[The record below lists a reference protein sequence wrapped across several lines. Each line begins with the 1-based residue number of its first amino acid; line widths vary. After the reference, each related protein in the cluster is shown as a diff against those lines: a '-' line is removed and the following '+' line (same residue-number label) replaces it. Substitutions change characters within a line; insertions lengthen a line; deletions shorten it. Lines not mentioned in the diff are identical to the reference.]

1 MNLKEQE
8 DLLAKVEK
16 AKEQIARLR
25 KQQED
30 LEREK
35 AALEDLGQRQEEWH
49 RGRKELSD
57 RLLKSLAVLESE
69 EAALAR
75 RAALVRDAAPEGFA
89 RTVEELASIRED
101 RWTQAT
107 LKEGSPSALVLLH
120 RGRTRAEQTR
130 ARIRALEERPAH
142 DGAERTDGG
151 GRGAAAASLRPLG
164 AGELLR
170 IGFWLLLPAAV
181 MAAAIALLVIFL

>member
-57 RLLKSLAVLESE
+57 VLVKSLAVLESE

-75 RAALVRDAAPEGFA
+75 RAALVRDTREGFA
-89 RTVEELASIRED
+89 RTVEELTAIRED

-107 LKEGSPSALVLLH
+107 LKEELNRALVLLH
-120 RGRTRAEQTR
+120 RGRTELSEAR
-130 ARIRALEERPAH
+130 ARIRALDGRPAH
-142 DGAERTDGG
+142 DAAEGGAET
-151 GRGAAAASLRPLG
+151 AAVAPSALRPLG
-164 AGELLR
+164 AGELVR

-181 MAAAIALLVIFL
+181 MATAIAVFLVFL

>member
-1 MNLKEQE
+1 MMNLKEQE

-75 RAALVRDAAPEGFA
+75 RAALVRDTREGFA

-107 LKEGSPSALVLLH
+107 LKEELTRALVLLH
-120 RGRTRAEQTR
+120 RGRTELSEAR
-130 ARIRALEERPAH
+130 ARIRALEGRPAH
-142 DGAERTDGG
+142 DGAEDEAVAVAGPPP
-151 GRGAAAASLRPLG
+151 SLRPLG